1 LGFLAFGRLG
11 ERVDY
16 EVIREG
22 TMTKLALTLFT
33 WLTLVGAADVAGTWD
48 VETEFDDARLSGGGF
63 DCTFTQDREHFTGTC
78 SGAPVTGDVKDQTI
92 SLGDEGRWRP
102 SRHYAVQG
110 HRESV
115 RNRNDWD
122 VLRGWQDRHDRA
134 LHWLQEVGHHLL
146 RQLQTERHEFN
157 ASGV

>member
-33 WLTLVGAADVAGTWD
+33 GLTLVGAADVAGTWD

-63 DCTFTQDREHFTGTC
+63 DCTFTQDHEHFTGTC
-78 SGAPVTGDVKDQTI
+78 SGAPVTGDVKDQSITWEMKAG
-92 SLGDEGRWRP
+92 GDPPVTTVFNGTVSQSGTGMRGTF
-102 SRHYAVQG
+102 SVAGKTGITG
-110 HRESV
+110 HFT
-115 RNRNDWD
+115 
-122 VLRGWQDRHDRA
+122 GYKK
-134 LHWLQEVGHHLL
+134 
-146 RQLQTERHEFN
+146 
-157 ASGV
+157 